1 MIKALVTLVKIAIV
15 VAFVVWVAENP
26 GTISIDWLSYTFTFH
41 VGFFLFAQLIM
52 IALGIALFSFIK
64 GLLDLPKNLTRYRD
78 MTYKDKGI
86 KALALGMTAV
96 AAGDAKSAKYQAHR
110 AKKFMRDDNPL
121 SKLLEAQAARLN
133 GNELDAA
140 RAFTALMDDR
150 DSAFL
155 GVRGL
160 LQSALDHGDYK
171 GALELGHRALVD
183 YPKQDW
189 ILRIVYDLEIRARN
203 WDNARKLIYRLE
215 KAKAISPEQAT
226 RDRVAML
233 IAESEIVKEIGQEEL
248 YYKCLTKA
256 YKTDPTSVPAIL
268 RLADLYIER
277 GKKKAAI
284 SLVKK
289 AWIANPH
296 PGLTN
301 IWERARIVPK
311 AVSDSS
317 KPDPMD
323 RVRWFEKLL
332 AFKKDSVEGLLALA
346 NVQIEEGLWGE
357 ARKNLTRAEEIRP
370 NKNLYKL
377 WARLEGRAT
386 HDDGA
391 VRMLLEKAADA
402 PQERVWICNETGR
415 IYKNWSPISDQGL
428 FNTIIW
434 DFPQGRSHV
443 PANHIGAPASESRVL
458 IGARGV

>member
-1 MIKALVTLVKIAIV
+1 MIKALITLIKIAIV
-15 VAFVVWVAENP
+15 VGVVVWVAENP

-41 VGFFLFAQLIM
+41 IGFFLFAQLVLL
-52 IALGIALFSFIK
+52 AVGIALFSFIK
-64 GLLDLPKNLTRYRD
+64 GLFDLPKNLKRYRD
-78 MTYKDKGI
+78 MTHKDKGI
-86 KALALGMTAV
+86 KALTLGMTAV

-110 AKKFMRDDNPL
+110 ARKFMDGDNAL
-121 SKLLEAQAARLN
+121 SKLLDAQSARLN
-133 GNELDAA
+133 GDEIDAA
-140 RAFTALMDDR
+140 RAFTALMDQR

-160 LQSALDHGDYK
+160 LQSALDHGDYN
-171 GALELGHRALVD
+171 GALELGHRALED
-183 YPKQDW
+183 YPKQGW

-203 WDNARKLIYRLE
+203 WDGARKLIYRLE
-215 KAKAISPEQAT
+215 KAKEITSAQAT

-233 IAESEIVKEIGQEEL
+233 IAEAEMAKQNGEEEL
-248 YYKCLTKA
+248 YFKCLTKA
-256 YKTDPTSVPAIL
+256 YKTDPTFVPAIL

-277 GKKKAAI
+277 NKKKAAI

-296 PGLTN
+296 PGLTS

-311 AVSDSS
+311 PVSEDG

-332 AFKKDSVEGLLALA
+332 AFKPDSVEGLLALA
-346 NVQIEEGLWGE
+346 QVQIEEGLWGE
-357 ARKNLTRAEEIRP
+357 ARKNLNTAEDIRP

-386 HDDGA
+386 HNDDA
-391 VRMLLEKAADA
+391 VRVLLEKAADA
-402 PQERVWICNETGR
+402 PRERVWICNETGR
-415 IYKNWSPISDQGL
+415 TYKEWSPISDQGL

-443 PANHIGAPASESRVL
+443 PANHIGAPAAEARVL